1 MPSYEPLVEGLP
13 TRPAPFIDA
22 LFANSFACEIPL
34 HFGASELQGTAGHC
48 RALQGCWPRNQGV
61 DQADAFKRQAIVDD
75 SRISA
80 VLSR

>member
-22 LFANSFACEIPL
+22 FFASFADC
-34 HFGASELQGTAGHC
+34 FASELQGT
-48 RALQGCWPRNQGV
+48 RCWPPCSQGV
-61 DQADAFKRQAIVDD
+61 DQADAFKGQAMVDTTGTDD

-80 VLSR
+80 MLSQ

>member
-34 HFGASELQGTAGHC
+34 HFGASELQGTGGLLAS
-48 RALQGCWPRNQGV
+48 QPR
-61 DQADAFKRQAIVDD
+61 
-75 SRISA
+75 S
-80 VLSR
+80 